1 MRDPNMLLRQA
12 LIPLLSVVAGI
23 GVLAILIYWIRVWV
37 RDNED
42 SAGSTLELL
51 SEYRELNRRG
61 ELTDE
66 EYRIIKS
73 RMVPQIGKTAT
84 VTGAGTPTPSREQI
98 LPSDA
103 VRPSDKARPEITDQ
117 TNDAVPPG
125 HLDEGQAG

>member
-73 RMVPQIGKTAT
+73 RMVPQIGQTAT
-84 VTGAGTPTPSREQI
+84 VTGAGTPTPSRERV

-103 VRPSDKARPEITDQ
+103 VRPSDEARPEITKQ
-117 TNDAVPPG
+117 TNDEVPPG
-125 HLDEGQAG
+125 HVDEGQAG

>member
-73 RMVPQIGKTAT
+73 RLAHQIGGTASPM
-84 VTGAGTPTPSREQI
+84 GAGPQP
-98 LPSDA
+98 LPEASK
-103 VRPSDKARPEITDQ
+103 P
-117 TNDAVPPG
+117 
-125 HLDEGQAG
+125 AGELEKGCGSGSS